1 VEEVVMP
8 AAPMLDLTMTEPMLA
23 YNFQYPSEDKNG
35 VALKWFASRKPERY
49 SSAAPMSADARQ
61 RIVYEIVDFSEPLIM
76 TVSVG
81 PIPPFLEGEPAS
93 WSAEDVADA
102 ILKDK
107 STGRVTNGQRVALS
121 SVEEA
126 RTVTRDGTDY
136 YLYEHVSQG
145 SPNMNEVLQKET
157 YRHSYAVTARRGDYL
172 YTLNLASPE
181 RRWASMEPLYKAA
194 METFTLATPGK
205 DFVPPEKD
213 PWRFW

>member
-1 VEEVVMP
+1 
-8 AAPMLDLTMTEPMLA
+8 
-23 YNFQYPSEDKNG
+23 
-35 VALKWFASRKPERY
+35 
-49 SSAAPMSADARQ
+49 MSADARQ

-145 SPNMNEVLQKET
+145 SPNMNVRQSPSLPRFCVLMDARVAQRDTPGNATKET
-157 YRHSYAVTARRGDYL
+157 HAI
-172 YTLNLASPE
+172 P
-181 RRWASMEPLYKAA
+181 
-194 METFTLATPGK
+194 
-205 DFVPPEKD
+205 
-213 PWRFW
+213 